1 MAVKIA
7 SVDQGSA
14 AEQAGIVAGSVLLS
28 ADGNPINDMLDY
40 QFYTAN
46 PKMELAVSIGGE
58 LQYLTIEKQEYEPLG
73 CNFESYLI
81 DQHHS
86 CKNHCMFCFID
97 QMPKGMRES
106 LYFKDDDERLSFLFG
121 NYVTLTN
128 LSEHEVQRIM
138 KMHISP
144 INISVHTM
152 NPQLRVRMMAN
163 KRAGEV
169 LSYLNDFA
177 DAGIQMNCQLVL
189 CRGINDGEELR
200 YSLDKLMELHPAVQ
214 SVAAVPAGL
223 TAHRKGLYPLV
234 AYDKETATQTLD
246 ILEEYGKKCLERFG
260 VRLVYPGDEWFLLA
274 EREIPSAEYYDEFLQ
289 LENGVGMWRL
299 YHDSFLE
306 ELQHTKPLLFPR
318 RMDVVT
324 GTMAAPLIQQMAQKA
339 QQRHKMLKVEVHAIR
354 NDFFGGNVGVAG
366 LVTATDIIKQCK
378 GKLTS
383 KLLGVP
389 EVMLRTEQDKFL
401 DDITVEELEK
411 ELKVKIKILPAD
423 GAGCLRGMLGLKDE

>member
-46 PKMELAVSIGGE
+46 PKMELAVNIGGN

-189 CRGINDGEELR
+189 CRGINDGEELW

-234 AYDKETATQTLD
+234 AYNKETAAQTLD
-246 ILEEYGKKCLERFG
+246 ILEEYGQKCLDKFG

-306 ELQHTKPLLFPR
+306 ELQHTKPLLFPK

-339 QQRHKMLKVEVHAIR
+339 RQRHKMLKVEVHAIR